1 MLTATILINYHKCTT
16 VIEVTQFDFVSL
28 WVFSFCGLALRYALF
43 AGLAFFLLQWFARL
57 LIVRHKLRKEKED
70 MQTIMKDVCW
80 SIVTFILFGAMIA
93 GLFMLHRVGY
103 TRLYTDLNTYGIL
116 FALFGVILLLLVH
129 DTYFYWLHRL
139 LHTPWLFRHVHLHHH
154 RPSPPTPFT
163 SFAFH
168 PIEAILE
175 FAFIVPMVFI
185 MPLHPITLFVFANI
199 MTAMNVWGHLGYELL
214 PEKVI
219 HGKIGSWFNS
229 TTHHDMHHRYNHW
242 NYGLYFNFWDRIMHT
257 NHPKY
262 RR

>member
-1 MLTATILINYHKCTT
+1 
-16 VIEVTQFDFVSL
+16 
-28 WVFSFCGLALRYALF
+28 
-43 AGLAFFLLQWFARL
+43 
-57 LIVRHKLRKEKED
+57 

-93 GLFMLHRVGY
+93 GLFMLHRAGY
-103 TRLYTDLNTYGIL
+103 TRLYNDLNTYGIL

-185 MPLHPITLFVFANI
+185 MPLHPITLFVFANM

-219 HGKIGSWFNS
+219 HGKIGRWFNS
-229 TTHHDMHHRYNHW
+229 TTHHDMHHRYNLW